1 MKSPRVEEQKGC
13 RILGIFMLIL
23 NDLRRKSLT
32 QDFFKE
38 RLSLLFIP
46 CFFPTTFAKCSM
58 LLKDPK
64 H

>member
-32 QDFFKE
+32 QDFFQRKPFASFYTMF
-38 RLSLLFIP
+38 LSNNFREMFYASKGL
-46 CFFPTTFAKCSM
+46 
-58 LLKDPK
+58 
-64 H
+64 

>member
-38 RLSLLFIP
+38 RLSLFRP
-46 CFFPTTFAKCSM
+46 CFFPTTFANREMFYASKG
-58 LLKDPK
+58 P
-64 H
+64 